1 MRTIRVE
8 RYIDV
13 PRPWIWDIVGS
24 YDKSPSKAFRLEITK
39 RGDALLHGV
48 GTERVLYS
56 GRRKVYERITSAKP
70 QEFFEYEILSGLPL
84 DYYRGRAEFFE
95 QGSGTRIIW
104 AGEYNTRNILIS
116 LIIGFAVKRTIN
128 KTIDGLRDQ
137 YKLVSGESDI

>member
-1 MRTIRVE
+1 MKKIRVE

-13 PRPWIWDIVGS
+13 PRAWIWDILGS
-24 YDKSPSKAFRLEITK
+24 YDKSPSKSFRLEITK

-48 GTERVLYS
+48 GTERILYS

-95 QGSGTRIIW
+95 QRSGTRIIW
-104 AGEYNTRNILIS
+104 AGEYNTRNILTS
-116 LIIGFAVKRTIN
+116 LILGHAIKLTIN

-137 YKLVSGESDI
+137 YKLVTGGNDI